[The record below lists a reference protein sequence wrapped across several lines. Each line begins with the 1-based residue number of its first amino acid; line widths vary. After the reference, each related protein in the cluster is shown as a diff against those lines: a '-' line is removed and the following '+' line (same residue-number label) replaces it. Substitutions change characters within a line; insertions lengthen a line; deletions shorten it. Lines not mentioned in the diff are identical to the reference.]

1 MTYNEQ
7 SRRMFDRTN
16 SFIISANM
24 LSQIS
29 NEEIVKC
36 LVKGLLFCRVTY
48 TKAFNAICDNIENL
62 TKVEFVKVTVNRMGD
77 TLFKLDFEKVTSLNE
92 LAKSYFIRHGVNT
105 AIAAF
110 IYKEAYSNLSINAFF
125 YRCNYIGFMSDISGK
140 VTLPLTPKIITIPDK
155 ETLEALRDEYDR
167 KQEEAMNIDLPT
179 DYYVVKTTEDAGY
192 NLLPDDVEEAIIVD

>member
-1 MTYNEQ
+1 MTNNEQ

-29 NEEIVKC
+29 NEEIVKR

-48 TKAFNAICDNIENL
+48 TKAFNAIYDNIENL
-62 TKVEFVKVTVNRMGD
+62 TKVEFVKVTVNRMED

-92 LAKSYFIRHGVNT
+92 LAKSYFIIYDVNA

-110 IYKEAYSNLSINAFF
+110 IYKETYFNLSINAFF
-125 YRCNYIGFMSDISGK
+125 YRCSYIGFMSDISGK
-140 VTLPLTPKIITIPDK
+140 VTLPLNPKIITIPDE
-155 ETLEALRDEYDR
+155 ETIEALRDEYER
-167 KQEEAMNIDLPT
+167 KQEEAMNIDLPA
-179 DYYVVKTTEDAGY
+179 DYVVETTEDAGY
-192 NLLPDDVEEAIIVD
+192 NLLPDNVEEAIIVE

>member
-1 MTYNEQ
+1 MTNNKQ

-29 NEEIVKC
+29 NEEIVKL
-36 LVKGLLFCRVTY
+36 LVKGFLFCRVTY
-48 TKAFNAICDNIENL
+48 TKAFNAIYDNIENL
-62 TKVEFVKVTVNRMGD
+62 TKVEFVKVTVNRMED

-92 LAKSYFIRHGVNT
+92 LAKSYFIIHDVNT

-110 IYKEAYSNLSINAFF
+110 IYKETYSYLSINAFF
-125 YRCNYIGFMSDISGK
+125 YRCSYIGFMSDISGK
-140 VTLPLTPKIITIPDK
+140 VTLPLTPKIITIPD
-155 ETLEALRDEYDR
+155 EDTLETLRDEYER

-179 DYYVVKTTEDAGY
+179 DYVVEATEDAGY
-192 NLLPDDVEEAIIVD
+192 NLLPDNVEEAIIVE

>member
-1 MTYNEQ
+1 MTHNKQ

-29 NEEIVKC
+29 NEEIVKL
-36 LVKGLLFCRVTY
+36 LVKGFLFCRVTY
-48 TKAFNAICDNIENL
+48 SKAFNAIYDNIENL
-62 TKVEFVKVTVNRMGD
+62 TKVEFVKVTVNRMED

-92 LAKSYFIRHGVNT
+92 LAKSYFIIYDVNA

-110 IYKEAYSNLSINAFF
+110 LYKETYSNLSINAFF
-125 YRCNYIGFMSDISGK
+125 YRCSYIGFMSDISGK
-140 VTLPLTPKIITIPDK
+140 VTLPLTPKIITIPD
-155 ETLEALRDEYDR
+155 EDTLETLRDEYER

-179 DYYVVKTTEDAGY
+179 DYVVEATEDAGY
-192 NLLPDDVEEAIIVD
+192 NLLPDNVEEAIIVE